1 MLVALLLI
9 SKPYLPPIAEALTLW
24 VKVVIFLLAGSFTGF
39 LSGMMGVGGG
49 TIMVPAMVLVAG
61 FTQYTAH
68 GTSLLAMVPIGFA
81 GAYTH
86 WRLGNVSTGILPG
99 LILGILLGSYLGGSL
114 AHLLSEERLRLI
126 FAVILLWTGIKNLR
140 TPKSKPKEKDK
151 PTDGPVD

>member
-99 LILGILLGSYLGGSL
+99 LILVFFWVHIWAVLWHTSCLKKGYVLYLQLFCFGQG
-114 AHLLSEERLRLI
+114 
-126 FAVILLWTGIKNLR
+126 
-140 TPKSKPKEKDK
+140 
-151 PTDGPVD
+151 